1 MTTSFPASQIQR
13 NPMVLPL
20 GDLLSISAICA
31 VRQPQRVFEIGTY
44 TGSTTL
50 LMAMN
55 TAASAELFTLDLRVD
70 DMPESWLDANSKPP
84 FEAGILFRD
93 TPFQSKIRQLFGRSD
108 AFDFSKYKGSIDLVY
123 IDADHSYDAVFSD
136 SKIAFELVSPGGMIV
151 WDDYRWLPE
160 HSAMLA
166 SQTLCISFPRRTIF
180 VNCRIPGW
188 LCHCQGLFMILHNHL
203 TEPVKKSCLASPLS
217 RISDLGN
224 GTGLSSPCSI
234 SSHEILP
241 PGLSFQRHYWRGF
254 RRGR

>member
-1 MTTSFPASQIQR
+1 MTLKQKTKSLIKQCLPPIIADALRRHSASAVTSDFRLPEIELCEILPDLENVTTSFPASQIQR

-160 HSAMLA
+160 HSANVSVTNALHQLSTSHDIRQLSNTRLA
-166 SQTLCISFPRRTIF
+166 VSLPGSF
-180 VNCRIPGW
+180 
-188 LCHCQGLFMILHNHL
+188 HD
-203 TEPVKKSCLASPLS
+203 LA
-217 RISDLGN
+217 
-224 GTGLSSPCSI
+224 
-234 SSHEILP
+234 
-241 PGLSFQRHYWRGF
+241 
-254 RRGR
+254 